1 MTDIVVIGGGPAGLS
16 AAIAVA
22 AAGSGCLLLER
33 QPYLGGI
40 LPQCIHTGFGE
51 ERYGDDLTGPEYAA
65 RLIAEAQAAEVDFC
79 LNCAVINIVPTLS
92 GVVVQTVSSEGNR
105 AIVCRAV
112 ILASGCRERAIG
124 SLPVTGTR
132 PAGVFTAG
140 TAQKLIN
147 CYGWLPGRRAVILG
161 SGDIGLIMARRLFLE
176 GVEVLG
182 VLEKEAECSGLLRN
196 RVQCLD
202 DFAIPLHTG
211 ATICRL
217 YGSRRLTGVRVRAA
231 NREYDLECDTL
242 LVAAGLIPETDLWP
256 GPPPPWLFLGGNA
269 RQIQILADN
278 AAEDGQRAGLAAAR
292 YVRQ

>member
-1 MTDIVVIGGGPAGLS
+1 VTDIVVIGGGPAGLS
-16 AAIAVA
+16 AAAAVA
-22 AAGSGCLLLER
+22 GAGLGCLLLER

-51 ERYGDDLTGPEYAA
+51 ERYGDELTGPEYAA
-65 RLIAEAQAAEVDFC
+65 RLLAEVQAADVDFC
-79 LNCAVINIVPTLS
+79 INCAAVNITPATP
-92 GVVVQTVSSEGNR
+92 GAVVQTVSPEGNQGI
-105 AIVCRAV
+105 ACRAV
-112 ILASGCRERAIG
+112 ILTSGCRERAIG

-132 PAGVFTAG
+132 PAGVLTAG

-147 CYGWLPGRRAVILG
+147 CCGWLPGRRAVILG
-161 SGDIGLIMARRLFLE
+161 SGDIGLIMARRLILE
-176 GVEVLG
+176 GVEVLC

-211 ATICRL
+211 STVCRL
-217 YGSRRLTGVRVRAA
+217 YGAQRLTGVRVRAA
-231 NREYDLECDTL
+231 NEEYDLACDTL

-256 GPPPPWLFLGGNA
+256 GAPPPWLFLGGNA

-278 AAEDGQRAGLAAAR
+278 AAEDGQRAGLAAAQ
-292 YVRQ
+292 YVRS